1 MVALEADVDVDVD
14 VDVDADVA
22 FARGVACLAPL
33 VSGLED
39 VAVVAVSSDVRSH
52 ELALALAAVPVAGG
66 DTSVMIPSRFA
77 IGYGSRYVARRHAL
91 SHAQPFT

>member
-14 VDVDADVA
+14 VDADVA
-22 FARGVACLAPL
+22 VGRGGACLAPL

-52 ELALALAAVPVAGG
+52 ELPLAPVPVAGG

-77 IGYGSRYVARRHAL
+77 IGYGSRYVAR
-91 SHAQPFT
+91 